1 MKPFRLAALSLA
13 LLTALS
19 ITGCDDSGKPQAAA
33 PAASAAADNAPAKPD
48 SAQLAALAEKSKGK
62 ALTLLDASEV
72 QLDGAATLVLTFSIP
87 LQPDQDFSR
96 SVHLVDKKSGKVDG
110 AWELA
115 PNLKE
120 LRLRHLEPKRELIVS
135 VDPTLA
141 ALNKATFDSSF
152 EKTIT
157 TRDIA
162 RASAL
167 PAAARCCRGKSWP
180 DCR

>member
-1 MKPFRLAALSLA
+1 
-13 LLTALS
+13 
-19 ITGCDDSGKPQAAA
+19 
-33 PAASAAADNAPAKPD
+33 
-48 SAQLAALAEKSKGK
+48 
-62 ALTLLDASEV
+62 
-72 QLDGAATLVLTFSIP
+72 
-87 LQPDQDFSR
+87 DFSR

-135 VDPTLA
+135 IDPTLA

-162 RASAL
+162 PSIGFASRGSLLPGKVVAGLPVMAL
-167 PAAARCCRGKSWP
+167 NVDNVDVNFFRIKPESLSAFVSQWEYRNSLSNWESDELLK
-180 DCR
+180 